1 MKLTIIADTAGLMEA
16 VGKAVMDAGFSVENR
31 VLLDKVEEC
40 PAHDSDAVIIACRQ
54 IDDLASKVLCGISQR
69 CHAPILL
76 VSDDTRDEAV
86 NASVNCGAS
95 VHVSGCDELHHL
107 EFLLRVAAKRYAQ
120 MEALLNEL
128 TSVKSAL
135 EHRKLVERAKGIIMK
150 QRHMDEDSA
159 YRAMRKL
166 AMDNNKK
173 MHEVAEQII
182 TAAELLTA

>member
-1 MKLTIIADTAGLMEA
+1 MNLTIIADSVDLMQA
-16 VGKAVMDAGFSVENR
+16 VEKAVRDAGFSVDIG
-31 VLLDKVEEC
+31 VLLDKVDDC
-40 PAHDSDAVIIACRQ
+40 PGHDSDAVILACRQ
-54 IDDLASKVLCGISQR
+54 VDESCTSVLCKISQR
-69 CHAPILL
+69 CDAPILL
-76 VSDDTRDEAV
+76 VSDDTREEAI

-95 VHVSGCDELHHL
+95 VYVSGFEELDRL
-107 EFLLRVAAKRYAQ
+107 EFLLRVAAVRHAQ
-120 MEALLNEL
+120 MEALLSEL
-128 TSVKSAL
+128 TNVKSAL

-173 MHEVAEQII
+173 MHEVADQII